1 MQGSSFLNSFMPV
14 LPWLILVIG
23 LLIAW
28 TFVTVAW
35 VRRFNAQRHQIEHSR
50 KILTGARDALASVI
64 SDPLAEESTRKQ
76 AVDAYEAVTE
86 AINRKSDT

>member
-1 MQGSSFLNSFMPV
+1 MQGSSFLNAFMPV

-35 VRRFNAQRHQIEHSR
+35 VRRFNAQRHRIEHSR
-50 KILTGARDALASVI
+50 KILAGARDALASVI
-64 SDPLAEESTRKQ
+64 SDPLAGESTRKQ

-86 AINRKSDT
+86 AINREK